1 MDAGVLDTPARS
13 RLRPGGMLGLF
24 AALLVLA
31 VIAALTIGAVRIPVS
46 VLFDTL
52 LSLVD
57 PAAGTTADVGQRAIL
72 LQVRLPRL
80 CLGIA
85 VGIGLAMGG
94 VLMQALFRNPLADPS
109 LIGVS
114 SGAALAAVATIVFG
128 GVLIGGRLP
137 PALGPYLLPVAA
149 FLGGLVATAIV
160 FRAARRDGGIEVAT
174 LLLIGIAVN
183 ALCATGIGLLVF
195 VSDDQQLRMLTFW
208 NLGSLGAATWPMV
221 FVVTPLVLFVAW
233 VALRLAP
240 ALDLVQ
246 LGEVE
251 AAHLGIRIAKLKR
264 TAVVATALLVGLVTG
279 AAGIVGFVGLV
290 VPHLVRLL
298 VGPSHRWVAPGALLL
313 GAALVLGADVLA
325 RVVVAPAELPL
336 GLVTSA
342 IGAPFFLGLLLLR
355 EKRGWSA

>member
-1 MDAGVLDTPARS
+1 MDATLLAVPPRS
-13 RLRPGGMLGLF
+13 RLRPGGMLVVFG
-24 AALLVLA
+24 ALLALA
-31 VIAALTIGAVRIPVS
+31 VVASLSIGAVRIPVPVLIDLLAS
-46 VLFDTL
+46 LFD
-52 LSLVD
+52 
-57 PAAGTTADVGQRAIL
+57 PARGAEIDAGQRAIL

-85 VGIGLAMGG
+85 VGVGLAMGG
-94 VLMQALFRNPLADPS
+94 VLMQALFRNPLADPT

-114 SGAALAAVATIVFG
+114 SGAALAAVGTIVFG
-128 GVLIGGRLP
+128 GVLLGGRLP
-137 PALGPYLLPVAA
+137 LWLSPYLLPAMA
-149 FLGGLVATAIV
+149 FFGGLVATVIV

-208 NLGSLGAATWPMV
+208 NLGSLGAATWPLV
-221 FVVTPLVLFVAW
+221 AVVTPVVLAIGW
-233 VALRLAP
+233 LALRLAT
-240 ALDLVQ
+240 ALDLIQ
-246 LGEVE
+246 LGEIE
-251 AAHLGIRIAKLKR
+251 AAHLGIRVGRLKR
-264 TAVVATALLVGLVTG
+264 IAVLATALLVGLATG
-279 AAGIVGFVGLV
+279 AAGIIGFVGLV

-355 EKRGWSA
+355 ERRGLLA

>member
-1 MDAGVLDTPARS
+1 MDATLIATPVRG
-13 RLRPGGMLGLF
+13 RLRPGGVLAVL
-24 AALLVLA
+24 AALLALA
-31 VIAALTIGAVRIPVS
+31 TIGALTIGAVRIPVP

-52 LSLVD
+52 WSLVD
-57 PAAGTTADVGQRAIL
+57 PAAGAGVDAGQRAIL

-80 CLGIA
+80 CLGAA
-85 VGIGLAMGG
+85 VGTGLAMGG
-94 VLMQALFRNPLADPS
+94 VLMQALFRNPLADPT

-128 GVLIGGRLP
+128 GALVGGRLP
-137 PALGPYLLPVAA
+137 PALGPYLLPFMA
-149 FLGGLVATAIV
+149 FLGGLAATIIV
-160 FRAARRDGGIEVAT
+160 FRAARQDGGIEVAT

-208 NLGSLGAATWPMV
+208 NLGSLGAATWPLV
-221 FVVTPLVLFVAW
+221 AVVAPAVLVVGWL
-233 VALRLAP
+233 ALRLAP
-240 ALDLVQ
+240 ALDLIQ

-251 AAHLGIRIAKLKR
+251 ATHLGIRVDRLKR
-264 TAVVATALLVGLVTG
+264 AAVVATALLVGLVTG

-298 VGPSHRWVAPGALLL
+298 IGPSHRWVAPGALLL

-355 EKRGWSA
+355 AKRDGAV

>member
-1 MDAGVLDTPARS
+1 MDATLIATPVRG
-13 RLRPGGMLGLF
+13 RLRPGGMLAVFGGLL
-24 AALLVLA
+24 ALA
-31 VIAALTIGAVRIPVS
+31 MIAALTIGAVRIPVP
-46 VLFDTL
+46 VLLDTL
-52 LSLVD
+52 WSVVD
-57 PAAGTTADVGQRAIL
+57 PAAGADIDAGQRAIL

-85 VGIGLAMGG
+85 VGVGLAMGG
-94 VLMQALFRNPLADPS
+94 MLMQALFRNPLADPT

-128 GVLIGGRLP
+128 GALVGGRLP
-137 PALGPYLLPVAA
+137 PALGPYLLPFMA
-149 FLGGLVATAIV
+149 FLGGLVATIIV
-160 FRAARRDGGIEVAT
+160 FRAARQDGGIEVAT

-208 NLGSLGAATWPMV
+208 NLGSLGAATWPLV
-221 FVVTPLVLFVAW
+221 AVVTPAVLLVGWL
-233 VALRLAP
+233 ALRLAP
-240 ALDLVQ
+240 ALDLIQ

-251 AAHLGIRIAKLKR
+251 ATHLGIRVDRLKR
-264 TAVVATALLVGLVTG
+264 TAVVATAVLVGLVTG
-279 AAGIVGFVGLV
+279 AAGIVAFVWLV

-298 VGPSHRWVAPGALLL
+298 IGPSHRWVAPGALLL

-355 EKRGWSA
+355 AKRGMAL